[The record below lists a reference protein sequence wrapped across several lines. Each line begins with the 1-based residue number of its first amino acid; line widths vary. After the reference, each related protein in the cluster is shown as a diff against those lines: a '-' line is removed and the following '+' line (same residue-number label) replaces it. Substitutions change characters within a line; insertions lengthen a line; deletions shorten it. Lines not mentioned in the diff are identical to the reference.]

1 MAEVIGLLGGR
12 YSEADKVVEVSVYLF
27 SIFSE
32 SLTVVFELL

>member
-27 SIFSE
+27 SIFSK
-32 SLTVVFELL
+32 SLKLLCLN